1 MRFAVRMRAVSLV
14 CLLALGA
21 GIATAAAQS
30 WPSRYVTLVVPFGAG
45 SASDTVARIL
55 AARLSDVLGQ
65 QMIVENVV
73 GGGGMVGVSRVAKA
87 AADGYQVVLGAVDT
101 FAQSQFLFKIPAFNP
116 ATDFAPAGLA
126 VEQSLVL
133 VARKDLPV
141 NNVREFVA
149 YVKANQSKMT
159 FGSAGVGAG
168 PYLACAMVTAAIGA
182 TAVTHV
188 PYRSSA
194 PALQDLVAGTI
205 DYYCP
210 ISVAAMPLIAANS
223 AKVLA
228 VLTRERSPLF
238 PDLPT
243 AAEQGLD
250 VVDGYYW
257 MGLFLPKGTP
267 EPVVAT
273 LNKAIDSTL
282 ETPAVQARLKDIAT
296 SPVPA
301 EKRSTAHLQ
310 KYIETEIVKWTGIMR
325 AAGVPQ
331 Q

>member
-1 MRFAVRMRAVSLV
+1 MRIVSLV
-14 CLLALGA
+14 GLLTLAA
-21 GIATAAAQS
+21 GIVTGPVQTWAQS
-30 WPSRYVTLVVPFGAG
+30 WPTRYVTMVVPFGAG

-55 AARLSDVLGQ
+55 AARLSEVLGQ
-65 QMIVENVV
+65 QMIIENVV
-73 GGGGMVGVSRVAKA
+73 GGGGMVGVSRVAKG
-87 AADGYQVVLGAVDT
+87 AADGYQLVLGAVDT
-101 FAQSQFLFKIPAFNP
+101 FAQSQYLFKSPVINP
-116 ATDFAPAGLA
+116 LADFVPAGLA

-133 VARKDLPV
+133 VVRKDLPV
-141 NNVREFVA
+141 NNVREFA
-149 YVKANQSKMT
+149 DYVKANQSKMT

-182 TAVTHV
+182 TSVTHV

-210 ISVAAMPLIAANS
+210 ISVAAMPLIAAKS

-250 VVDGYYW
+250 MVDGYYW
-257 MGLFLPKGTP
+257 MALFLPKGTP

-273 LNKAIDSTL
+273 LNKAIGATL
-282 ETPAVQARLKDIAT
+282 DTPAVQARLKDIAT
-296 SPVPA
+296 SPAPA
-301 EKRSTAHLQ
+301 DKRSTAFLQ
-310 KYIETEIVKWTGIMR
+310 KYVETEIVKWTGIMR

>member
-1 MRFAVRMRAVSLV
+1 M
-14 CLLALGA
+14 LALTA
-21 GIATAAAQS
+21 GIITASAQT
-30 WPSRYVTLVVPFGAG
+30 WPSRFVTLVVPFGAG

-55 AARLSDVLGQ
+55 AARLSELLGQ
-65 QMIVENVV
+65 QMIVENVA

-87 AADGYQVVLGAVDT
+87 APDGYQVVLGGVDT
-101 FAQSQFLFKIPAFNP
+101 FAQSQYLFKNP
-116 ATDFAPAGLA
+116 VISAMTDFAPAGLA
-126 VEQSLVL
+126 VEQPLVL
-133 VARKDLPV
+133 VVRKDLPV
-141 NNVREFVA
+141 NNVREFA
-149 YVKANQSKMT
+149 DYVKANQAKMT
-159 FGSAGVGAG
+159 FGSAGVGAA
-168 PYLACAMVTAAIGA
+168 PHLACTMLTAAIGA

-210 ISVAAMPLIAANS
+210 VSVAAMPLMANNS

-243 AAEQGLD
+243 AAEQGLN

-257 MGLFLPKGTP
+257 MGLFLPKGAP
-267 EPVVAT
+267 EGVVTT
-273 LNKAIDSTL
+273 LNRAIGAMLD
-282 ETPAVQARLKDIAT
+282 TPAVQARLKDVAT
-296 SPVPA
+296 TVVPPDQ
-301 EKRSTAHLQ
+301 RSTAYLQ
-310 KYIETEIVKWTGIMR
+310 SYVETEIVKWAGIMK
-325 AAGVPQ
+325 ASNVPQ